1 MITRPYRHYAPPNH
15 AIDVQ
20 ESRHG
25 IRSVGDFA
33 SLDSKVRGRRLD
45 RPGQLQGGSNGAL
58 YQDWDADWSLADAR
72 RYIESSD
79 ESKLGT
85 QGEWTQLAIVDRTSG
100 HLCGDIGIHFIEAQP
115 STVELGVT
123 MSRTFQGQ
131 GLAAEAVRSV
141 VSWLFSEFD
150 LHRVF
155 AHVDERNVS
164 ARGLLTNLGFRQE
177 AELRKA
183 DWFKGEWT
191 TLCVYGVLVE
201 EWPQRPT
208 E

>member
-1 MITRPYRHYAPPNH
+1 MCKNRDMAFAVLETSRLSIRRFVEDDLTDLVNYRVDPMV
-15 AIDVQ
+15 AI
-20 ESRHG
+20 
-25 IRSVGDFA
+25 
-33 SLDSKVRGRRLD
+33 
-45 RPGQLQGGSNGAL
+45 

-72 RYIESSD
+72 RYLESSD

-100 HLCGDIGIHFIEAQP
+100 RLCGDIGIHFIEAQP